1 MLNRTY
7 DHSEDTHVRRYHVY
21 IKANSTYAFSDE
33 ACTTKIDADTLMNA
47 FIKGMLIVDTAT
59 DDTYLIPVGA
69 KLASK
74 KTTITYLKPNATTAT
89 SADFGTITS
98 E

>member
-7 DHSEDTHVRRYHVY
+7 DHSDDTHVRRYHVY
-21 IKANSTYAFSDE
+21 IKANSNYAFSDK
-33 ACTTKIDADTLMNA
+33 ACTVKIDADTLMDT
-47 FIKGMLIVDTAT
+47 FVKGMLIVDTASV
-59 DDTYLIPVGA
+59 DTYIIPVGA

-74 KTTITYLKPNATTAT
+74 KTTITYLKPNATTVT
-89 SADFGTITS
+89 SADFGTVTS